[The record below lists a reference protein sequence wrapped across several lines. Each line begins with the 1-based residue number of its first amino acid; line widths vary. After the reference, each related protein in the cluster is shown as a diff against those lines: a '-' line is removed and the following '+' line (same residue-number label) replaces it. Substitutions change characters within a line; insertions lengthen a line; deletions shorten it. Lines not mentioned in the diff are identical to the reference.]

1 MNDELDLTAD
11 VIDVRNIIA
20 RVETLEDECDPT
32 TGLPDGYKL
41 AELKR
46 LHEILEEISGVDG
59 DQKWR
64 VGHYPLVLI
73 NESHFTD
80 YARELL
86 EDCGARFRPHYIQID
101 WRATARNLRTDYTCI
116 EILGRNF
123 YYR

>member
-1 MNDELDLTAD
+1 MNDELDMTAD
-11 VIDVRNIIA
+11 VIDVSDIEARIA
-20 RVETLEDECDPT
+20 TLEDECDPT

-46 LHEILEEISGVDG
+46 LHKILEEIAGVGG

-64 VGHYPLVLI
+64 GDWYPSVLI
-73 NESHFTD
+73 NENYFTD
-80 YARELL
+80 YTRQHCGELPRDL
-86 EDCGARFRPHYIQID
+86 PHYIEID